1 MSPACWA
8 LTESGRRFVTFSTLG
23 SKERTVVEPMTGRQ
37 FGSYRI
43 QHELGRGG
51 MGVVYCAN
59 ETALDRLV
67 ALKLLAP
74 HLLDD
79 AAARTRFQYEIRS
92 SVAIEHPH
100 VVPVYSAGY
109 EEGHFFIAMRYVRG
123 PDLLNVLERDGPL

>member
-1 MSPACWA
+1 MLASRTRTMLEPMA
-8 LTESGRRFVTFSTLG
+8 GKRLG
-23 SKERTVVEPMTGRQ
+23 S
-37 FGSYRI
+37 YLI
-43 QHELGRGG
+43 QHELGHGG

-59 ETALDRLV
+59 EIGLDRLV

-74 HLLDD
+74 HLLND